1 MDLRNPGARARPFRY
16 FGYAGLLL
24 LSVLLAVEAGA
35 ADGYWTLAGFSV
47 VWLVFVEFVRR
58 KLLDSPW
65 IALGTHVFECLVLGL
80 LMTWCVFPLWPMAS
94 VGLMLLVGAGA
105 QGGLRFL
112 LPGTAALC
120 LGVFSLG
127 GTHPA
132 RLAPASPLVTMSS
145 VVLLYLF
152 MLGIAME
159 SFRQAQRLHASRLRA
174 VGESLDLEAF
184 NARLGRYLPRP
195 LYRLI
200 EHSPAVRHVPQHQ
213 WVCVAFIDVVGFT
226 ELVQTRAA
234 EEIVDILDGYL
245 AAIAELVDSQQGVLS
260 KLLGDGVLVYFP
272 ETQDRRESV
281 RACLAMC
288 HQLEPML
295 VAIRQR
301 WHERGLLVD
310 LHTRAGVASG
320 YCAIGDWGGAGR
332 LDYTVIGTPVNL
344 ASRLQQ
350 EAQVAGALVCDTT
363 AALLDRNKQPRPDQ
377 ACANQGCDVALGPGE
392 IFFIKGFGV
401 VKAYPLVASALS
413 AKVRAY

>member
-24 LSVLLAVEAGA
+24 LSGLLAVEAGTA
-35 ADGYWTLAGFSV
+35 VGYWIPAGFSV
-47 VWLVFVEFVRR
+47 GWLICIELVQR

-65 IALGTHVFECLVLGL
+65 LALGTHVLECLVLGL
-80 LMTWCVFPLWPMAS
+80 LMAWCVFPLWPMAS

-127 GTHPA
+127 GTSPT
-132 RLAPASPLVTMSS
+132 RLAPASPLVAVCS
-145 VVLLYLF
+145 VGLLYVF
-152 MLGIAME
+152 MLGIAMV
-159 SFRQAQRLHASRLRA
+159 SFRQAQRLHARRLRA

-184 NARLGRYLPRP
+184 NARLGRYLPQP

-200 EHSPAVRHVPQHQ
+200 ERSPAARHAPQHQ

-272 ETQDRRESV
+272 ETQSRSESA

-288 HQLEPML
+288 SQLEPML
-295 VAIRQR
+295 VAIKATWR
-301 WHERGLLVD
+301 ERGLLVR

-320 YCAIGDWGGAGR
+320 YCAISDWGGPGR

-350 EAQVAGALVCDTT
+350 EARVGGALVCDTT
-363 AALLDRNKQPRPDQ
+363 AALLDSKKGPCFNE
-377 ACANQGCDVALGPGE
+377 ACGSTLGSCE
-392 IFFIKGFGV
+392 SFFIKGFGV
-401 VKAYPLVASALS
+401 VKAYPLVASVVS

>member
-24 LSVLLAVEAGA
+24 LSLLLAFEAGA
-35 ADGYWTLAGFSV
+35 ANAYWILAGFAV
-47 VWLVFVEFVRR
+47 VWLICIEFLQR
-58 KLLDSPW
+58 KLFDSPW

-80 LMTWCVFPLWPMAS
+80 LMAWCAFPLWPMAS

-105 QGGLRFL
+105 QGGLGFL
-112 LPGTAALC
+112 LPGTVALC
-120 LGVFSLG
+120 LGVFSVG
-127 GTHPA
+127 GVHPA
-132 RLAPASPLVTMSS
+132 RLPPASPLVTGSS
-145 VVLLYLF
+145 VVLLYAF

-174 VGESLDLEAF
+174 VGQSLNLARF
-184 NARLGRYLPRP
+184 NARLGRYLPQP
-195 LYRLI
+195 LFRLI
-200 EHSPAVRHVPQHQ
+200 EHSPAVRHAPRHQ
-213 WVCVAFIDVVGFT
+213 WVSVVFIDVVGFT

-234 EEIVDILDGYL
+234 EEIVDILDDYL
-245 AAIAELVDSQQGVLS
+245 AAVAELVDSQQGVLS

-272 ETQDRRESV
+272 ETQDRRESA

-288 HQLEPML
+288 GKLEPML
-295 VAIRQR
+295 AVLTER
-301 WHERGLLVD
+301 WRDRGLLVN

-320 YCAIGDWGGAGR
+320 YCAIGDWGGSRR

-363 AALLDRNKQPRPDQ
+363 AALLDGRKQT
-377 ACANQGCDVALGPGE
+377 CIESGCGITLGTCQSL
-392 IFFIKGFGV
+392 FIKGFGM
-401 VKAYPLVASALS
+401 VKAYPLVVGAVS